1 MDAFYE
7 SKEKIEFKI
16 NKINKFISGFEW
28 MFFEVRELNQSVLK
42 ISGMLDELLP
52 KYLLNIY
59 FDYPHSLMCPLTWE
73 IDKTNQFIQL
83 DYEEGLV
90 RMNICFNTEIGN
102 YIFKLEQS
110 NIREGASNIYIA
122 ARGLRM
128 EVIE

>member
-1 MDAFYE
+1 ME
-7 SKEKIEFKI
+7 I
-16 NKINKFISGFEW
+16 NKINKFVSKFEW
-28 MFFEVRELNQSVLK
+28 MFFEIREMNQSVLK

-59 FDYPHSLMCPLTWE
+59 FDYPHSLMCPLIWE

-83 DYEEGLV
+83 DYEEGLAG
-90 RMNICFNTEIGN
+90 MNIYFDTEIGN

-110 NIREGASNIYIA
+110 NIREESSHIYIA

-128 EVIE
+128 EVIG